1 MENPF
6 KKIGQPPKPL
16 PKEIRKK
23 VMDDIAVIQLL
34 KDTAGLFT
42 ANYAGAVESFFKSNK
57 RKNIKNN

>member
-16 PKEIRKK
+16 PKELKK
-23 VMDDIAVIQLL
+23 KLMDDIAMVQLL
-34 KDTAGLFT
+34 MDTTSLFT
-42 ANYAGAVESFFKSNK
+42 ANYANAIESFFKNNK